1 MAFEDQF
8 HISNWVFPL
17 RSPCRTL
24 NSKVAWTQVNYF
36 WTLFCY
42 KSKMAHLVL
51 SIAFGYTR
59 GNNVQAVVLYLTHAT
74 CQNLTSN
81 LCIFIRLEGFFFSL
95 PLSRF
100 THIGFVIPTQ
110 YFLSHIQLPLK
121 NCILS
126 TLPSITCRLEK
137 DRVGKRCFSSLP
149 LCLLYFILFMICGFS
164 FFQTASDMAK
174 PCQLHQIELSLS
186 LQRNLLPHLQ
196 RLNKKP
202 SKC

>member
-81 LCIFIRLEGFFFSL
+81 LCIFIRLEGFFFFTPLEQIYTYWFCNSHTVFLITHTTSTEKLHTQHTAIYHLQTWERQSRKEMLFLLASMPAIFHSFYDLWVFIFSNSKWHGKTL
-95 PLSRF
+95 PAASNSAVPITPKKF
-100 THIGFVIPTQ
+100 T
-110 YFLSHIQLPLK
+110 
-121 NCILS
+121 S
-126 TLPSITCRLEK
+126 TLTKIK
-137 DRVGKRCFSSLP
+137 
-149 LCLLYFILFMICGFS
+149 
-164 FFQTASDMAK
+164 
-174 PCQLHQIELSLS
+174 
-186 LQRNLLPHLQ
+186 
-196 RLNKKP
+196 
-202 SKC
+202 